1 MKKSALILFLTLLPF
16 MAKTQNTQNS
26 EDGKKIDKE
35 KLESKDYLPEIHGTI
50 RGKYEYQTTMGAGR
64 FEVRNA
70 RVSVTGNVLPIV
82 AYKAEIDLSDEGS
95 IKMLDA
101 YARLFPAKGL
111 TVTAGQMRVPFTID
125 AHRSPHQQY
134 FANRSFIAKQVGN
147 VRDVGITLG
156 YTLPTDLPITIEG
169 GLYNGSGLTNQ
180 KEWHKE
186 VNYSAKA
193 QFLFTKGLNLT
204 LSIQSIQPEEI
215 RVQSYDIGAYY
226 ESDRFH
232 IEAEYLYKQYS
243 DNAFKDVQAVNTF
256 INYDLPLRKI
266 FNKMSF
272 LLRYDMMTDQSDAKT
287 TDEETGALATTDY
300 KRQRLTGGIT
310 FSLSKAFR
318 TDLRLNYEKY
328 FYANSSIA
336 KESEQDKIVVELMV
350 RFFGISKLMYDKSAY
365 SGHHCRRTRRVVSKA
380 K

>member
-16 MAKTQNTQNS
+16 MAKAQNTQNS

-125 AHRSPHQQY
+125 AHRSPHHQY

-156 YTLPTDLPITIEG
+156 YTLPTDLPIMIEG

-186 VNYSAKA
+186 VYYSAKA

-204 LSIQSIQPEEI
+204 LIIQIIQPEEI

-256 INYDLPLRKI
+256 INYDLPLRKV

-287 TDEETGALATTDY
+287 TDEETGALVTTDY

-328 FYANSSIA
+328 FYTNSSIA
-336 KESEQDKIVVELMV
+336 KESEQDKIVLELMV
-350 RFFGISKLMYDKSAY
+350 RF
-365 SGHHCRRTRRVVSKA
+365 
-380 K
+380 